1 MDAEQ
6 LQDRNLACEL
16 VEVERI
22 TEEIRLPISRFQS
35 TGFVQEPSFRLEGIK
50 ER

>member
-6 LQDRNLACEL
+6 LQDRNLACEP
-16 VEVERI
+16 VEVKTI

-35 TGFVQEPSFRLEGIK
+35 TGFVQEPSLQLEGIK